1 MNHYSDVLVLGN
13 SVDQHGHQP
22 LNDYGQFNFL
32 FNDLAGLCVM
42 QADGLLEAEPG
53 QHKLSDKLEIL
64 KQLTQ
69 SMQKKSQEAL
79 LSSLIGFLYFTENH
93 RILKRSSSST
103 CPKPYNPNRS
113 SALCW
118 SIPNAE

>member
-1 MNHYSDVLVLGN
+1 MTTGSSSSFSLIWLG
-13 SVDQHGHQP
+13 SVSCKQMA
-22 LNDYGQFNFL
+22 FF
-32 FNDLAGLCVM
+32 
-42 QADGLLEAEPG
+42 EAEPG
-53 QHKLSDKLEIL
+53 QHKLGDKLEIL

-79 LSSLIGFLYFTENH
+79 LSSLISFLYFTENH